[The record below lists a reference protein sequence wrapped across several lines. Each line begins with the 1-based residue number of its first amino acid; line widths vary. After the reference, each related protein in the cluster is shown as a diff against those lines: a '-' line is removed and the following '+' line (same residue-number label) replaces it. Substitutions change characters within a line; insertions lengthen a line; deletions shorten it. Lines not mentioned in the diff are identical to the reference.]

1 LNIISHP
8 AKSSGSKVGALRQET
23 FLEEKLESDDRV
35 EAEELVEPEEE
46 TEDEVDILRQRS

>member
-23 FLEEKLESDDRV
+23 FLEEKLESDDNV
-35 EAEELVEPEEE
+35 EAEELVEPVEEAEEE
-46 TEDEVDILRQRS
+46 IDI